1 MIEPTITE
9 WKFEYSHTN
18 HSVFRGVIKAVSIDN
33 RNTQML
39 SLLYKRY
46 RRKLPLDGVKFVELT
61 DKF

>member
-1 MIEPTITE
+1 MIEPIITE
-9 WKFEYSHTN
+9 WRFEYTHVN

-33 RNTQML
+33 RNTQVL

-61 DKF
+61 KE

>member
-1 MIEPTITE
+1 MIEPIITE
-9 WKFEYSHTN
+9 WRFEYLHTN

-46 RRKLPLDGVKFVELT
+46 RRKLPIDGVKFVELN
-61 DKF
+61 KE

>member
-1 MIEPTITE
+1 MIEPIIIE
-9 WKFEYSHTN
+9 WKFEYVSTN

-46 RRKLPLDGVKFVELT
+46 RRKLPIDGVKFVELN
-61 DKF
+61 KE